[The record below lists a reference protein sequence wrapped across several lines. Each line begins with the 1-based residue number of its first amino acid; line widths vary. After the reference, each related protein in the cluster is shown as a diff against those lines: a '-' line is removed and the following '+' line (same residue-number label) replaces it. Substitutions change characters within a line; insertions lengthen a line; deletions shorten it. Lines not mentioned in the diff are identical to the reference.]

1 MSRHPDLGDRGEA
14 STQLV
19 LLTPVLLLLVLLVVQ
34 LGLWLHASNVG
45 AAAAARGVAAA
56 AVLDGSSAAGVAAAS
71 ELAGEAGARLA
82 AVPTVDR
89 RDGVV
94 TARVEVRLRTLLPGL
109 PRTVTRV
116 AAGPVERFVPEPER

>member
-1 MSRHPDLGDRGEA
+1 MSHHPDRGDCGDA

-45 AAAAARGVAAA
+45 AAAASRGVAAA
-56 AVLDGSSAAGVAAAS
+56 SVLDGSAAGGVAAAT
-71 ELAGEAGARLA
+71 ELADDAGARLA
-82 AVPTVDR
+82 STPVVER

-94 TARVEVRLRTLLPGL
+94 TARVEVRLRSLLPGL

-116 AAGPVERFVPEPER
+116 AVGPIERFVPEPER